1 MSSRYPKRLS
11 VPVSQEWL
19 AAVTKAAARQTL
31 ETGRRVTVCEFV
43 RAAVEAQLVANPVRG
58 HGHRPPVDG

>member
-1 MSSRYPKRLS
+1 MSSARYPKRLS

-31 ETGRRVTVCEFV
+31 ETGERVTVCEFV
-43 RAAVEAQLVANPVRG
+43 RAAVEAQL
-58 HGHRPPVDG
+58 HSPPVDGRERRKGR